1 MAQETSL
8 AAFAQSVGDVTSV
21 ALGGML
27 LENRPSAL
35 VRALI
40 RSGRGGLFVT
50 SAPAGS
56 WDIDVLIAAGLVKTV
71 RVPHVSFAVA
81 GTAPA
86 TKAAKEN
93 GSVAFD
99 PVDEALLLGGYLAAS
114 AEADIQL
121 LDNLGVSDFASENP
135 LLIKVGDHQGVG
147 PLRVDLA
154 LLHAQYGDAE
164 GNLVHVGS
172 RWADL
177 LIARAAKRVVAQV
190 DKIVPARVTAKL
202 GVTVPGY
209 LVDEIVETPLGAHPT
224 GSVGAYV
231 ADLAHLAEYQ
241 AAVKAG
247 SFSSYADRYITPD
260 HDAYVAELGT
270 ARHAALSAEAQS

>member
-8 AAFAQSVGDVTSV
+8 AAFARSVDDVTSV

-27 LENRPSAL
+27 LENRPNTL

-56 WDIDVLIAAGLVKTV
+56 WDIDVLVAAGLAKTV
-71 RVPHVSFAVA
+71 RVPHVSLAVV

-86 TKAAKEN
+86 TKAAKED

-99 PVDEALLLGGYLAAS
+99 RVDEAILLGGYLAAS
-114 AEADIQL
+114 AKADIQL
-121 LDNLGVSDFASENP
+121 LDNLGVSDFASDNP
-135 LLIKVGDHQGVG
+135 LLIKMGDHQGVG
-147 PLRVDLA
+147 PLHVDLA
-154 LLHAQYGDAE
+154 LIHAQYGDTK

-190 DKIVPARVTAKL
+190 DQIVPTQVTAKL

-231 ADLAHLAEYQ
+231 ADLAHLTEYQ

-247 SFSSYADRYITPD
+247 NFSSYADRFIAPD
-260 HDAYVAELGT
+260 HDAYLAELGM
-270 ARHAALSAEAQS
+270 ARQAALSAEARS